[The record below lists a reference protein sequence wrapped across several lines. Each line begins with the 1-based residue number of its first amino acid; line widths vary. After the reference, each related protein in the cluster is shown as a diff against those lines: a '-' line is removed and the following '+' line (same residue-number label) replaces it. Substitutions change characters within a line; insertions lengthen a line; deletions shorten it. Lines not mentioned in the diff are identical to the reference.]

1 MKNVMKDVNSVMD
14 QEMKKKT
21 IVLNVNQILYF

>member
-21 IVLNVNQILYF
+21 IAQNVNQILYF